1 MYAECIEPNQIA
13 NNYRSTHTVTKADL
27 IDALANELQITQHE
41 AQAVI
46 ATILNS
52 MTESLVRRVL
62 IEIRGFGSF
71 TVKHYDSYEGRNP
84 KTGEKT
90 LVQQKK
96 LPFFKPGRDLRKRV
110 HEARKRLN
118 ENSSTLINLNID
130 LR

>member
-13 NNYRSTHTVTKADL
+13 NNYWNTHTMTKADL
-27 IDALANELQITQHE
+27 INALANELQMTQHE
-41 AQAVI
+41 AQAVV

-52 MTESLVRRVL
+52 MTESLVRGEV

-84 KTGEKT
+84 KTGEKA

-96 LPFFKPGRDLRKRV
+96 LPFFKPGRDLRTQV
-110 HEARKRLN
+110 NEARKR
-118 ENSSTLINLNID
+118 
-130 LR
+130 

>member
-1 MYAECIEPNQIA
+1 MYAECIEPNQIT
-13 NNYRSTHTVTKADL
+13 NNYRSTHTMTKAEL

-52 MTESLVRRVL
+52 MTESLVRGEL

-84 KTGEKT
+84 

-96 LPFFKPGRDLRKRV
+96 LPFFKPGRDLR
-110 HEARKRLN
+110 N
-118 ENSSTLINLNID
+118 E
-130 LR
+130 